1 MPEGAHDPAGNK
13 PELARLHDSLPLLS
27 LGGALASP
35 GPRPAA
41 VGCGPL
47 LTGLSLPSGGPH
59 TRPDPGGR
67 ALLGLRLPSRVPSP
81 YSRCLSG
88 GCHSAVTCPDPRK
101 GSADQL
107 ITRGRAG
114 GWEAGGRAS
123 SRRAHCPAT
132 PPSVACAGR
141 RGPAYSQAP
150 PTFRPRPPALVSS
163 GAAAEAI
170 SRLRFLLVW
179 GVASFHAG
187 SLGLAA
193 VSRCGFSVRFSH
205 HSSRRKKK
213 GFPPACSVTA
223 FRRAERKSTVAWKYT
238 STVSP
243 FLRR

>member
-27 LGGALASP
+27 LSGALASP

-132 PPSVACAGR
+132 PPSVACAG
-141 RGPAYSQAP
+141 AAAP
-150 PTFRPRPPALVSS
+150 PTRRPRLPSGPAHLPWSRAARLRRPFPACVSFQSGALLLSMLGVWGWPPYRGAASLFVFLTIPQGGKRRAFRPPAV
-163 GAAAEAI
+163 
-170 SRLRFLLVW
+170 LRP
-179 GVASFHAG
+179 
-187 SLGLAA
+187 LGGQRGKAPWPGNIPQPCLP
-193 VSRCGFSVRFSH
+193 S
-205 HSSRRKKK
+205 
-213 GFPPACSVTA
+213 
-223 FRRAERKSTVAWKYT
+223 
-238 STVSP
+238 
-243 FLRR
+243 

>member
-1 MPEGAHDPAGNK
+1 MVGRR
-13 PELARLHDSLPLLS
+13 ARKQQ
-27 LGGALASP
+27 A
-35 GPRPAA
+35 
-41 VGCGPL
+41 
-47 LTGLSLPSGGPH
+47 
-59 TRPDPGGR
+59 R
-67 ALLGLRLPSRVPSP
+67 ALPGHAPFCGV
-81 YSRCLSG
+81 
-88 GCHSAVTCPDPRK
+88 
-101 GSADQL
+101 
-107 ITRGRAG
+107 
-114 GWEAGGRAS
+114 
-123 SRRAHCPAT
+123 RRH
-132 PPSVACAGR
+132 

-163 GAAAEAI
+163 GAAPEAI

-179 GVASFHAG
+179 GIASFHAG

-243 FLRR
+243 FLRL